1 MMVTTIIIIVMMTI
15 MIMMIIFTLQRVP
28 SSYSRPTP
36 VAYTTRCLS
45 NKFDVYQ
52 HTEHEKAVQM

>member
-1 MMVTTIIIIVMMTI
+1 MMMMVTTIIIIVMMTI
-15 MIMMIIFTLQRVP
+15 MIMMIIFTLQRVL
-28 SSYSRPTP
+28 SSYCTP